1 MLCSAKASIS
11 ASEYLEYKSDEGP
24 DDILNEPTIVMAHMI
39 ALLKLK
45 TAAIALKINVKV
57 CVFTDC
63 ANFGAYV
70 TIAVTGIIIDVAERG
85 RACAV
90 TLITDLGICA
100 VGRRIVVAERG
111 NKLLR
116 FGYSTAYGTVLAV
129 A

>member
-70 TIAVTGIIIDVAERG
+70 TIAVTGIIVD
-85 RACAV
+85 
-90 TLITDLGICA
+90 
-100 VGRRIVVAERG
+100 VAERG